1 MSSLIE
7 SLKQIPDPR
16 KARGKSHPLWI
27 LLLLIIMGTMAGYQG
42 YRPLDAFVKEHHQ
55 SLSEALAIEFKAP
68 SFSTFR
74 RIMLSLPFD
83 ALSDAFESWMNAH
96 SATLFP
102 DNSVSSIDGKWIRQ
116 KLTDA
121 EGKDRFVGLVSLF
134 AQVQGVTVKVQSLSE
149 TDNSEIKVVQ
159 TLLETLQVSGLL
171 ISLDALHAQKN
182 ITACA

>member
-55 SLSEALAIEFKAP
+55 SLSEALGIEFKAP

-102 DNSVSSIDGKWIRQ
+102 DNSVTSIDGKWIRQ

-171 ISLDALHAQKN
+171 IGLDALHAQKN